1 MARLKIAAV
10 CGMGMGTCFL
20 AKMTIEK
27 LVKKLG
33 CEASVNA
40 VDVGSAAGID
50 ADIFVTT
57 EDLTKVLRVPPNKD
71 LVVVTNLVSEAEMEN
86 KLTPILMKLA
96 KSQ

>member
-1 MARLKIAAV
+1 
-10 CGMGMGTCFL
+10 MGTAFL

-33 CEASVNA
+33 CEASVDP

-57 EDLTKVLRVPPNKD
+57 KDLAKVLRVPPNKE
-71 LVVVTNLVSEAEMEN
+71 VAVVTNLISEAEIEN
-86 KLTPILMKLA
+86 KLTPLLIKLA
-96 KSQ
+96 KSR